1 MNHLRGKIAIVGAAE
16 SDLGEVAP
24 GLTPVDLMAQATHR
38 ALEDAGLQLSD
49 IDGVFTATTQLPF
62 PVLSLCEYLG
72 ISPRYVDGTNI
83 GGSSFM
89 SHLGHALAAIH
100 SGMCSVALI
109 AYGSNQRTV
118 GRSQSAPQ
126 EISPYDAP
134 YQPRFP
140 LNAYALAAA
149 RHMHEFGT
157 TREQLAEVAVAA
169 RQWALL
175 NPKAWEKQPLTIE
188 EVLAAPIVSS
198 PLSVRD
204 CCLVTDGGG
213 AILVTS
219 AERARTLNKAPVF
232 VLGVGDAVTHR
243 HVASMPDLTT
253 TGARLSGERA
263 YAMSGLTAK
272 DIDVIEL
279 YDAFTICTILFLED
293 LGFCKKGE
301 GGAFVERGAI
311 APGGAWKVNTNGG
324 GLSYCHP
331 GMYGL
336 MLLIESVRQL
346 RAECGARQASGAQTA
361 LVHGNGGV
369 LSSESTVI
377 LGLASTL

>member
-24 GLTPVDLMAQATHR
+24 GLTPVDLMAQATHG

-62 PVLSLCEYLG
+62 PALSLCEYLG

-109 AYGSNQRTV
+109 TYGSNQRTV

-126 EISPYDAP
+126 EISPYDAS

-175 NPKAWEKQPLTIE
+175 NPKAWEKRPLTIE
-188 EVLAAPIVSS
+188 EVLSAPIVSS

-219 AERARTLNKAPVF
+219 AERARTLKKTPVF

-301 GGAFVERGAI
+301 GGAFVERSAI
-311 APGGAWKVNTNGG
+311 APGGAWKVNTSGG

>member
-62 PVLSLCEYLG
+62 PALSLCEYLG

-175 NPKAWEKQPLTIE
+175 NPKAWEKKPLTIQ
-188 EVLAAPIVSS
+188 EVLSAPIVSS

-219 AERARTLNKAPVF
+219 AERARTLKKTPVF

-301 GGAFVERGAI
+301 GGGFVERGAI
-311 APGGAWKVNTNGG
+311 APGGAWKVNTSGG

-377 LGLASTL
+377 LGLAATL

>member
-62 PVLSLCEYLG
+62 PALSLCEYLG

-169 RQWALL
+169 RQ
-175 NPKAWEKQPLTIE
+175 
-188 EVLAAPIVSS
+188 
-198 PLSVRD
+198 
-204 CCLVTDGGG
+204 
-213 AILVTS
+213 
-219 AERARTLNKAPVF
+219 
-232 VLGVGDAVTHR
+232 
-243 HVASMPDLTT
+243 
-253 TGARLSGERA
+253 
-263 YAMSGLTAK
+263 
-272 DIDVIEL
+272 
-279 YDAFTICTILFLED
+279 
-293 LGFCKKGE
+293 
-301 GGAFVERGAI
+301 
-311 APGGAWKVNTNGG
+311 
-324 GLSYCHP
+324 
-331 GMYGL
+331 
-336 MLLIESVRQL
+336 
-346 RAECGARQASGAQTA
+346 
-361 LVHGNGGV
+361 
-369 LSSESTVI
+369 
-377 LGLASTL
+377 

>member
-24 GLTPVDLMAQATHR
+24 GLTPVDLMAQATHG

-62 PVLSLCEYLG
+62 PALSLCEYLG

-109 AYGSNQRTV
+109 TYGSNQRTV

-175 NPKAWEKQPLTIE
+175 NPKAWEKRPLTIE
-188 EVLAAPIVSS
+188 EVLSAPIVSS

-219 AERARTLNKAPVF
+219 AERARTLKKTPVF

-301 GGAFVERGAI
+301 GGGFVERGAI
-311 APGGAWKVNTNGG
+311 APGGAWKVNTSGG

>member
-24 GLTPVDLMAQATHR
+24 GLTPVDLMAQATHG

-62 PVLSLCEYLG
+62 PALSLCEYLG

-175 NPKAWEKQPLTIE
+175 NPKAWEKKPLTIQ
-188 EVLAAPIVSS
+188 EVLSAPIVSS

-213 AILVTS
+213 AIVVTS
-219 AERARTLNKAPVF
+219 AERARTLNKTPVF

-301 GGAFVERGAI
+301 GGGFVERGAI
-311 APGGAWKVNTNGG
+311 APGGAWKVNTSGG

-346 RAECGARQASGAQTA
+346 RAECGARQVFGAQTA

>member
-62 PVLSLCEYLG
+62 PALSLCEYLG

-175 NPKAWEKQPLTIE
+175 NPKAWEKKPLTIQ
-188 EVLAAPIVSS
+188 EVLSAPIVSS

-213 AILVTS
+213 AIVVTS
-219 AERARTLNKAPVF
+219 AERARTLKKTPVF

-301 GGAFVERGAI
+301 GGGFVERGAI
-311 APGGAWKVNTNGG
+311 APGGAWKVNTSGG

-377 LGLASTL
+377 LGLAATL

>member
-62 PVLSLCEYLG
+62 PALSLCEYLG

-83 GGSSFM
+83 GGSSFV

-175 NPKAWEKQPLTIE
+175 NPKAWEKKPLTIE
-188 EVLAAPIVSS
+188 EVLSAPIVSS

-213 AILVTS
+213 GILVTS
-219 AERARTLNKAPVF
+219 AERARTLKKTPVF

-301 GGAFVERGAI
+301 GGGFVERGAI
-311 APGGAWKVNTNGG
+311 APGGAWKVNTSGG

-377 LGLASTL
+377 LGLAATL

>member
-1 MNHLRGKIAIVGAAE
+1 MKNLRGKIAIVGAAE
-16 SDLGEVAP
+16 SDLGEVAQ
-24 GLTPVDLMAQATHR
+24 GLGPVDLMAQATHR
-38 ALEDAGLQLSD
+38 ALEDAGLQLAD

-62 PVLSLCEYLG
+62 PALSLCEYLR
-72 ISPRYVDGTNI
+72 ISPRYVDGTNL

-89 SHLGHALAAIH
+89 SHIGHALAAIH
-100 SGMCSVALI
+100 SGMCEVALI

-134 YQPRFP
+134 YSPRFP

-175 NPKAWEKQPLTIE
+175 NPKAWEKTPLTVE
-188 EVLAAPIVSS
+188 DVLSAPIVSS
-198 PLSVRD
+198 PLTVRD

-213 AILVTS
+213 ALIVTS
-219 AERARTLNKAPVF
+219 ADRAKYLKKAPVY
-232 VLGVGDAVTHR
+232 VLGIGDAVTHR
-243 HVASMPDLTT
+243 HVASMPTLTT

-263 YAMSGLTAK
+263 YAMSGLSAK

-301 GGAFVERGAI
+301 GGGFVQNGQI
-311 APGGAWKVNTNGG
+311 GPNGTWKVNTSGG

-346 RAECGARQASGAQTA
+346 RAECGARQVAAAETA
-361 LVHGNGGV
+361 IVHGNGGV
-369 LSSESTVI
+369 LSSESTVV
-377 LGLASTL
+377 LGLQSTL

>member
-24 GLTPVDLMAQATHR
+24 GLTPVDLMAQATHG

-62 PVLSLCEYLG
+62 PALSLCEYLG

-175 NPKAWEKQPLTIE
+175 NPKAWEKKPLTIQ
-188 EVLAAPIVSS
+188 EVLSAPIVSS

-219 AERARTLNKAPVF
+219 AERARTLKKTPVF

-301 GGAFVERGAI
+301 GGGFVERGAI
-311 APGGAWKVNTNGG
+311 APGGAWKVNTSGG

-377 LGLASTL
+377 LGLAATL

>member
-1 MNHLRGKIAIVGAAE
+1 
-16 SDLGEVAP
+16 
-24 GLTPVDLMAQATHR
+24 
-38 ALEDAGLQLSD
+38 
-49 IDGVFTATTQLPF
+49 
-62 PVLSLCEYLG
+62 
-72 ISPRYVDGTNI
+72 
-83 GGSSFM
+83 
-89 SHLGHALAAIH
+89 
-100 SGMCSVALI
+100 VALI

-301 GGAFVERGAI
+301 GGGFVERGAI
-311 APGGAWKVNTNGG
+311 APGGAWKVNTSGG

-377 LGLASTL
+377 LGLAATL